1 MARGIKFKMV
11 EILLCWLKHICK
23 ANVSISHFLLTSR
36 RTYSVSIN
44 RKIFILHFIK
54 LLRLL
59 FLRLILVCLQNQAL
73 RHFLR
78 LFLTYRLTYKH
89 LGDSFAFPFHHLLE
103 YFHFF
108 FKEIFFSFK
117 SYYLFIV
124 ELVSTKNLIV

>member
-1 MARGIKFKMV
+1 MV
-11 EILLCWLKHICK
+11 KILLRRLKHICK
-23 ANVSISHFLLTSR
+23 AHVSISHFLLTSR

-44 RKIFILHFIK
+44 RKIFTLHFFK

-59 FLRLILVCLQNQAL
+59 FLGLILVCLQNQTL

-78 LFLTYRLTYKH
+78 FFLTYWFTYEH

-103 YFHFF
+103 YFNFF

-117 SYYLFIV
+117 SYNLFIV
-124 ELVSTKNLIV
+124 ELVSTENLIV